1 MMKQLLTKTVR
12 KFMIEQLKE
21 QISELNLSREENKSK
36 LFNLYA
42 DKAEQKER
50 WLVYGEHTSLEER
63 VTLEADIRDLEA
75 KRQESKVLILRL
87 RKQLREEVAKASPLV
102 EISVD

>member
-1 MMKQLLTKTVR
+1 
-12 KFMIEQLKE
+12 MIEQLKE

-42 DKAEQKER
+42 DKADQKER
-50 WLVYGEHTSLEER
+50 WLVYGEHTSLEDR

-87 RKQLREEVAKASPLV
+87 RKQLREEVAKSEIDV
-102 EISVD
+102 E